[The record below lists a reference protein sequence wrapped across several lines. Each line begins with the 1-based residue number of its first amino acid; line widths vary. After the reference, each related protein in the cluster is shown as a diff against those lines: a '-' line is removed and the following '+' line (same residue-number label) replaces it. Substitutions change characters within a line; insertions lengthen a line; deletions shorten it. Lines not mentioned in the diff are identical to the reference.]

1 MAGRQLDTLVFT
13 HDLYEHTKRAW
24 EFKATTPVEAQA
36 WQDRVRAGLVRLYG
50 GFPKDKCALEPEVL
64 STAHFPGYTRHTVL
78 FQSRVNLTVFAY
90 LLIPDGYAAPGPAVI
105 CLPGHG
111 RGADDIVGIGD
122 DGAMRTVYGGY
133 QNDFA
138 LQCVHNG
145 MAALAVEQLGFG
157 HRRDEAARER
167 GGGDSS
173 CQPAAGAALLLGQTM
188 VGWRVWDVI
197 RAVDYLETRV
207 EIDPQRIAC
216 CGISGG
222 GTITFFTACVEP
234 RLKAAYTSGYYN
246 TFRDSILSLAHCI
259 DNYVPGLLRYAEM
272 YDLVGLI
279 APRLFFVESGT
290 QDSIFPVEATRY
302 AVSKARE
309 VYRVFGAQEQ
319 LGVDIFQGEHAFH
332 GVKGIQFLKERL

>member
-1 MAGRQLDTLVFT
+1 LAGRQLDTLVFS
-13 HDLYEHTKRAW
+13 HDLYKQTRRAW
-24 EFKATTPVEAQA
+24 EFKATTLAEAQA
-36 WQDRVRAGLVRLYG
+36 WQSKVRVGLARLCG
-50 GFPKDKCALEPEVL
+50 GFPRDKCALEPEVL
-64 STAHFPGYTRHTVL
+64 ASVDLPGYTRHTVL
-78 FQSRVNLTVFAY
+78 FQSRENLTVYAY
-90 LLIPDGYAAPGPAVI
+90 LLIPDGYQAPGPAVI

-111 RGADDIVGIGD
+111 RGADDIVGIAD
-122 DGAMRTVYGGY
+122 DGTLRTTYGGY

-157 HRRDEAARER
+157 HRRDEAAREQ
-167 GGGDSS
+167 GAGASS
-173 CQPAAGAALLLGQTM
+173 CQPAAGAALLVGQTM

-197 RAVDYLETRV
+197 RAVDYLETRP

-222 GTITFFTACVEP
+222 GTITFFAACLEP

-246 TFRDSILSLAHCI
+246 TFRDSIFSLAHCM

-290 QDSIFPVEATRY
+290 RDSIFPVEATRY
-302 AVSKARE
+302 AFSKARE
-309 VYRVFGAQEQ
+309 VYHVFSAEDQ
-319 LGVDIFQGEHAFH
+319 LGVDIFEGEHSFH
-332 GVKGIQFLKERL
+332 GVKGMQFLRERL